1 MSNRILVIED
11 DVDSADLAHRA
22 LTITGY
28 QVQVKSS
35 GREGLVAAREWQP
48 DLVVLDVMMSDMDGF
63 EVCRQMRSDPL
74 LAGVP
79 VLFLTAR
86 GQVEDRMEGLR
97 AGADDYL
104 TKPYHPG
111 EFVLRVRAIL
121 RRAVAR
127 PPEVNELAGPLVRGD
142 LILDGRK
149 FTIQSPRGTT
159 TLPPAQFEL
168 LGYLMNHADEVISP
182 ARLLREVWDYPPNV
196 GEPELVRVSIRRLR
210 EKIEPDP
217 SRPIYL
223 VNVPGHGYIL
233 RGSRTP
239 ESSGGPPPA

>member
-11 DVDSADLAHRA
+11 NDDSADLASRA
-22 LTITGY
+22 LTLTGY
-28 QVQVKSS
+28 EVQVKPS
-35 GREGLVAAREWQP
+35 GAEGLAVARAWQP

-63 EVCRQMRSDPL
+63 EVCRQLRADSL
-74 LAGVP
+74 LADVP

-111 EFVLRVRAIL
+111 EFVLRVQAIL
-121 RRAVAR
+121 RRVMAQPA
-127 PPEVNELAGPLVRGD
+127 EGDDLAGPVVRGD
-142 LILDGRK
+142 LVLDTQK
-149 FTIQSPRGTT
+149 FTIHSPRGTA
-159 TLPPAQFEL
+159 TLTPAQFEL

-182 ARLLREVWDYPPNV
+182 ARLLREVWNYPPDI
-196 GEPELVRVSIRRLR
+196 GEPELVRVSIHRLR
-210 EKIEPDP
+210 DKIEPDP

-223 VNVPGHGYIL
+223 VTVPGHGYLL
-233 RGSRTP
+233 RSRQT
-239 ESSGGPPPA
+239 E

>member
-1 MSNRILVIED
+1 MSLTMSNRILVIED
-11 DVDSADLAHRA
+11 DADSADLAHRA
-22 LTITGY
+22 LTITGF
-28 QVQVKSS
+28 QVQVESS
-35 GREGLVAAREWQP
+35 GLEGLAVAREWQP

-63 EVCRQMRSDPL
+63 EVCRQMRADSR

-121 RRAVAR
+121 RRAVTHSPA
-127 PPEVNELAGPLVRGD
+127 VNALAGPLIRGD
-142 LILDGRK
+142 LRLDSQK
-149 FTIQSPRGTT
+149 FTIQSPRGTA

-168 LGYLMNHADEVISP
+168 LSYLMNHADDVLSP
-182 ARLLREVWDYPPNV
+182 ARLLREVWDYPPDV

-223 VNVPGHGYIL
+223 VTVPGHGYVL
-233 RGSRTP
+233 RSRRM
-239 ESSGGPPPA
+239 E